1 MDTAQRSALAL
12 SGAALQMSNDSPAAA
27 APVMSQFLSIG
38 SIISELLWI
47 LMLSNVAGGEGRHRR
62 CRRQQAQIVFIQWST

>member
-1 MDTAQRSALAL
+1 MDTAQRSGLAL

-27 APVMSQFLSIG
+27 SLVMSQFLSIE

-47 LMLSNVAGGEGRHRR
+47 LMLSNMAGGEGRERR
-62 CRRQQAQIVFIQWST
+62 CKRQQAQIVFRQWSI